1 LGKETVQDILDNLE
15 TADIDEK
22 TRVMLRF
29 LEKMTL
35 QPDALTAEDGRAL
48 REAGI
53 SEEAAED
60 AILVS
65 FMFNVMDRLADS
77 FEYFNPPAESH
88 DRASKYLLRR
98 GYKM

>member
-1 LGKETVQDILDNLE
+1 MQAVLDDLE

-35 QPDALTAEDGRAL
+35 HPDTLSVEDGKAL
-48 REAGI
+48 READI

-65 FMFNVMDRLADS
+65 FMFNLMDRLADS
-77 FEYFNPPAESH
+77 FEYFNPETEAH

>member
-1 LGKETVQDILDNLE
+1 
-15 TADIDEK
+15 
-22 TRVMLRF
+22 MLRF

-35 QPDALTAEDGRAL
+35 QPSALSAEDALPL
-48 REAGI
+48 RSVGL
-53 SEEAAED
+53 SEEAIDD

-65 FMFNVMDRLADS
+65 FMFNMIDRLADS
-77 FEYFNPPAESH
+77 FEFYNPPTESH